1 MRTDDLT
8 LLALRL
14 REPVEQ
20 AMRIRSATLS
30 RLGMVFRGAL
40 LMAPGDAVAFLRERL
55 GAIGFVPLLSRRG
68 EECEIR
74 LARDVAPP
82 RANPLVNLLLFAL
95 TVYSTLL
102 VGAAN
107 AGVDI
112 VAHPGR
118 LAAGI
123 PFSASLLAILIV
135 HEFGH
140 FFMAAYHGVRATL
153 PYFIPAPTAIG
164 TLGAL
169 IKTQSF
175 IPGRKALLDI
185 GVAGPICGFIVALV
199 ALGVGLARSEVV
211 EIAPLLRAGRV
222 DYFGDSLA
230 VWVMTLL
237 VKGGIAEGRD
247 VVLHPVAFAGWV
259 GLLVTA
265 FNLMPVG
272 QLDGGHIAY
281 AVAGRGHSF
290 IARVALAA
298 LLALGFLWRPWWI
311 WVLLILALGPGHSPP
326 LDDVTP
332 IGRGRTWIAF
342 AAALILVL
350 CFVPVPISARG

>member
-1 MRTDDLT
+1 MHTDNLA
-8 LLALRL
+8 LLAMRL
-14 REPVEQ
+14 RVPVEE
-20 AMRIRSATLS
+20 AMEIRSAAVS
-30 RLGMVFRGAL
+30 RRGMVFRGGLFLPPADAIAILKERFGAL
-40 LMAPGDAVAFLRERL
+40 
-55 GAIGFVPLLSRRG
+55 GFVPLVSRRG
-68 EECEIR
+68 KEYEIR
-74 LARDVAPP
+74 VARDVPGV
-82 RANPLVNLLLFAL
+82 RANPLINLLLFAL
-95 TVYSTLL
+95 TVCSTLL

-112 VAHPGR
+112 LAHPER
-118 LAAGI
+118 FAAGI
-123 PFSASLLAILIV
+123 PFAASLLAILIV

-140 FFMAAYHGVRATL
+140 YLMAAYHGVRATL

-164 TLGAL
+164 TLGAV

-175 IPGRKALLDI
+175 IPDRNSLLDI
-185 GVAGPICGFIVALV
+185 GIAGPLCGFVVALV
-199 ALGVGLARSEVV
+199 ALGAGLARSEVV
-211 EIAPLLRAGRV
+211 EIAPLLRAGGV

-230 VWVMTLL
+230 VRLMTLL
-237 VKGGIAEGRD
+237 VKGRLAEGQD

-281 AVAGRGHSF
+281 AVTGRGHAL
-290 IARVALAA
+290 IARCALAA
-298 LLALGFLWRPWWI
+298 LLALGFAWRPWWI
-311 WVLLILALGPGHSPP
+311 WVLLILALGPGHAPP

-332 IGRGRTWIAF
+332 IGRGRMWIAC

-350 CFVPVPISARG
+350 CFVPVPISARA